1 MTLFSCQIDY
11 SPAECDKSSPMLLET
26 FLNKLKERWVE
37 CTTYTRCSQKFNI
50 GQSLIPPIMAP
61 SIRRSDVLNT
71 EAQKRS
77 VVLKSMNN
85 KCQGAYFFLSLS
97 IVYQYFEN
105 PTSTLIDFIVVIL
118 YSVHNQYSRNFSG
131 VDGFSELNCKLG
143 VALQDY
149 YTCMY
154 MYNHLQPASRL
165 SCVGFEFSEI
175 LAVEQQ

>member
-1 MTLFSCQIDY
+1 MALFSCQIDY

-85 KCQGAYFFLSLS
+85 KCQGVYFFLSFS
-97 IVYQYFEN
+97 IVYQYFES
-105 PTSTLIDFIVVIL
+105 PTSNFTLIDFIVVIPS
-118 YSVHNQYSRNFSG
+118 SVHNQYLYFSG

-154 MYNHLQPASRL
+154 MYIG
-165 SCVGFEFSEI
+165 C
-175 LAVEQQ
+175 

>member
-1 MTLFSCQIDY
+1 MALFSCQIDY

-61 SIRRSDVLNT
+61 SIRGSDVLNT

-85 KCQGAYFFLSLS
+85 KCQGVYFFLSLS

-105 PTSTLIDFIVVIL
+105 STSYFNRLYCCHTLFSTQSVFLKFFRCSYTTKRKFIPLIV
-118 YSVHNQYSRNFSG
+118 
-131 VDGFSELNCKLG
+131 
-143 VALQDY
+143 
-149 YTCMY
+149 
-154 MYNHLQPASRL
+154 
-165 SCVGFEFSEI
+165 
-175 LAVEQQ
+175 